1 MWVVSGIKQRN
12 KGEKGEFMKKIIFLN
27 IVFFV
32 MMVGTLPSWGNFIA
46 GEDAYLREDFE
57 RAFEEWQPLA
67 KSGNAEAQ
75 NMLGYMYRYGQ
86 GVPQDFEQARQWYR
100 LAADQGDARAQN
112 NLGAMYRQGL
122 GVPQNFEEALR
133 WFRRSAEQGNGGA
146 QNHLGLMYFEGEG
159 TAKDVVQAYKWAYLS
174 AEQGVEQAMIA
185 LDFLEKELRPDQI
198 EEGKRLA
205 KEWTPK
211 GEEVAL

>member
-1 MWVVSGIKQRN
+1 
-12 KGEKGEFMKKIIFLN
+12 MKNNLFLK
-27 IVFFV
+27 IVFLV
-32 MMVGTLPSWGNFIA
+32 MMVGAVPSWANFLA
-46 GEDAYLREDFE
+46 GEDAYLREDYE
-57 RAFEEWQPLA
+57 RALAEWRPLA
-67 KSGNAEAQ
+67 KGGNAEAQ

-100 LAADQGDARAQN
+100 LAADQGHARAQN

-122 GVPQNFEEALR
+122 GVPQDYKEALR

-159 TAKDVVQAYKWAYLS
+159 IDKDEVEAYKWAYLS
-174 AEQGVEQAMIA
+174 AQQGVEQAMLA
-185 LDFLEKELRPDQI
+185 VEFLEQQLTPDQI
-198 EEGKRLA
+198 REAKRLA

-211 GEEVAL
+211 GEEVTL